1 MAGGRNWD
9 AALANGGAASRLVAT
24 IIFSGDLDPDP
35 KAAADALREAGYEVT
50 KMPKKFRPLLAH
62 PRDDFFEVTKPVVC
76 DLKDIMNEA
85 DIMMDELNKL
95 VDRYGAIADDCGPID
110 AGHIPFASFDEPA
123 RGATR

>member
-1 MAGGRNWD
+1 MA
-9 AALANGGAASRLVAT
+9 LQKTRLTAIV
-24 IIFSGDLDPDP
+24 IFTGDLDPDP
-35 KAAADALREAGYEVT
+35 EAAAEALRKAGYEVA
-50 KMPKKFRPLLAH
+50 KMPEKFRPLLAH

-110 AGHIPFASFDEPA
+110 VDHIPFASVFGELA
-123 RGATR
+123 AQQ